1 MLRLASWPENKGPH
15 LPIMLLDPP
24 TQLER
29 HTSGQLGAMVD
40 LMADLVEAGGPKPE
54 DYAGLNRA
62 IRKLGDEMRAGIVPK
77 EAVRKFA
84 AEITERHLSGT
95 LQGMALAKPH
105 GYSGDFEI
113 IDRIYSLHTTD
124 EPHLRNWDL
133 FFHSQA
139 APCAVRNRKVFF
151 QQLLSRLCGQSAER
165 SLRVLDVGSGPA
177 REIRDWFLSSPAKDV
192 FFDCVDADAAAI
204 AHARRVCGPFLY
216 HVRLH
221 HQNALRELPS
231 AGYDLVWSAGLFD
244 YLADR
249 VFTRLLRALLAV
261 VKPGGWVVAGNFSD
275 FNPSRDYM
283 EIFGDWHLRHR
294 SRSELANLA
303 RLAAGGS
310 GCEIEV
316 RWEPEG
322 VNLFLMVR
330 KAG

>member
-1 MLRLASWPENKGPH
+1 
-15 LPIMLLDPP
+15 MLLEPP
-24 TQLER
+24 AQIEPQ
-29 HTSGQLGAMVD
+29 TSGQLGSMVD
-40 LMADLVEAGGPKPE
+40 LMSDLIEAGGPKPE

-62 IRKLGDEMRAGIVPK
+62 IRRLGDEARAGIVPAETVK
-77 EAVRKFA
+77 KFA
-84 AEITERHLSGT
+84 AELTSRHLTGT
-95 LQGMALAKPH
+95 MQGLALAKPH

-113 IDRIYSLHTTD
+113 IDRIYSLHTSE

-139 APCAVRNRKVFF
+139 APSAVRNRKIFF
-151 QQLLSRLCGQSAER
+151 LQMLARLCGQSPQR
-165 SLRVLDVGSGPA
+165 SLRVLNVGSGPA
-177 REIRDWFLSSPAKDV
+177 REIRDWFMTSPEKDV

-216 HVRLH
+216 HVQFH

-261 VKPGGWVVAGNFSD
+261 TKPGGWVVAGNFSD

-283 EIFGDWHLRHR
+283 EIFGDWQLRHR
-294 SRSELANLA
+294 SRSELENLA
-303 RLAAGGS
+303 RLAGGN
-310 GCEIEV
+310 GGHLTEV